1 MTLVSNRKFA
11 TSVLFQIA
19 GTIKEAARH
28 LHHQR
33 VMHGDLYAHNIL
45 ITSSGDALL
54 SDYGAASFFDV
65 TDPNQ
70 SAKLQRVEVRAFG
83 CLLEELTERCDDL
96 QEEVRVKLEAL
107 AFDCQHRDIMDR
119 PTFDKICN
127 ILSQVQSTSRY
138 HIQWLPCRNGTKVL
152 ECFAGLNGYPF
163 GPLIMHE
170 VTHLS

>member
-1 MTLVSNRKFA
+1 MTLVSDRKFS

-19 GTIKEAARH
+19 GTIADAVRH
-28 LHHQR
+28 LHHQG

-70 SAKLQRVEVRAFG
+70 SAKLQRLDVRAFG

-96 QEEVRVKLEAL
+96 NDEVRVELETL
-107 AFDCQHRDIMDR
+107 AFDCQHRDIMAR
-119 PTFDKICN
+119 PTFDKIFN
-127 ILSQVQSTSRY
+127 ILSQVQS
-138 HIQWLPCRNGTKVL
+138 GTESSIKRQ
-152 ECFAGLNGYPF
+152 Y
-163 GPLIMHE
+163 
-170 VTHLS
+170 

>member
-1 MTLVSNRKFA
+1 MSPIRTHPYRSRPAQRSIRMVIIFAWITLVSDRKVA

-28 LHHQR
+28 LHHQG

-70 SAKLQRVEVRAFG
+70 SAKLQRLDVRAFG

-96 QEEVRVKLEAL
+96 NDEVRVELEAL
-107 AFDCQHRDIMDR
+107 AFDCQHRDIMAR
-119 PTFDKICN
+119 PIFDKICN
-127 ILSQVQSTSRY
+127 ILSQVQS
-138 HIQWLPCRNGTKVL
+138 GTESSIKRQ
-152 ECFAGLNGYPF
+152 Y
-163 GPLIMHE
+163 
-170 VTHLS
+170 

>member
-1 MTLVSNRKFA
+1 MSPIRTHPYRSRPAQSSIRMVIIFAWITLVSDRKFA

-70 SAKLQRVEVRAFG
+70 SAKLQRLEVRAFG

-96 QEEVRVKLEAL
+96 QEEVRVELEKLAC
-107 AFDCQHRDIMDR
+107 DCQHREIMAR
-119 PTFDKICN
+119 PTFDKICD

-138 HIQWLPCRNGTKVL
+138 HIQ
-152 ECFAGLNGYPF
+152 
-163 GPLIMHE
+163 
-170 VTHLS
+170 